1 MIDSSSVMARTTVLV
16 VDDDAVMRETT
27 ERILKKA
34 HYLVVQ
40 AATADEARAQWREY
54 HPEVALVDL
63 RLDGEP
69 GSALLKENWVRHLD
83 TAVVVLTGSDDI
95 DVADESFESGAFGYV
110 VKPFTPNELLM
121 QVSNALHRRRLERSA
136 ADQVSEL
143 ERKVIESATGVS
155 ELRVSLERVTAGSS
169 LADERIVE
177 HLISAV
183 CLRDDDTGRHI
194 ERVSITAAALADWR
208 GFAVDPAPAIRLAAA
223 MHDVGKIGIPDWV
236 LLKPGRLTSDER
248 AIIERHCELGHA
260 LLSGSNSPVLKLAAS
275 VALNHHERWDG
286 NGYPNRRLG
295 DDIPLEARV
304 TSVADVFDALTRDR
318 VYRAALPV
326 ETAVDIMLR
335 DRGGLFDPQLLDI
348 FLDRLDD
355 VLALTKDLPDPATL
369 RMTRIVIA
377 GDEPVLVD
385 GLLRLMSRRGEISV
399 IGSAQ
404 TAADALAAVLSLRPD
419 VLLSDYRMP
428 DGEAADLTAGV
439 LADSPETKVI
449 VLVDAAAPEGALRCI
464 SAGCSGVIAKTAP
477 VDDIAKAIRRVHD
490 GEVVIPPALLP
501 DVLSGLRRSRH
512 RVGDDLTRRERE
524 LLAHL
529 ANGLELP
536 DIAAAMSISLNTAR
550 NHTQRA
556 IEKLGAHSKLEAVI
570 IAMREGL
577 QLETLSDRS
586 VAVATPRS
594 Q

>member
-1 MIDSSSVMARTTVLV
+1 VIDSASVMPRTTVLV

-40 AATADEARAQWREY
+40 AATADEARAQWHES

-121 QVSNALHRRRLERSA
+121 QVSNALHRRRLERFA

-208 GFAVDPAPAIRLAAA
+208 GFAADPAPAIRLAAA

-286 NGYPNRRLG
+286 NGYPNRRRG

-335 DRGGLFDPQLLDI
+335 DRGGLFDPQLLDL

-355 VLALTKDLPDPATL
+355 VLALTKDLPDPVAL
-369 RMTRIVIA
+369 RTTRIVIA

-404 TAADALAAVLSLRPD
+404 TAAEALAAVLSLRPD

-439 LADSPETKVI
+439 IADSPETKVI

-477 VDDIAKAIRRVHD
+477 VDDIARAIRRVHD

-501 DVLSGLRRSRH
+501 DVLSGLRRSGH
-512 RVGDDLTRRERE
+512 RIGDDLTRRERE

-529 ANGLELP
+529 ANGLALP

-577 QLETLSDRS
+577 QLETLTDRS